1 MIQCP
6 TCHEWFEVS
15 EVAPED
21 YGSRMDYDCEICC
34 RPLILVV
41 ETDGSLFAEGLEE

>member
-21 YGSRMDYDCEICC
+21 FGSQLDYDCEVCC
-34 RPLILVV
+34 RPLVIVV
-41 ETDGSLFAEGLEE
+41 EADGSSWAQGLQE

>member
-6 TCHEWFEVS
+6 TCHEWFSIS

-21 YGSRMDYDCEICC
+21 YGSQMDYDCEVCC
-34 RPLILVV
+34 RPLILLVD
-41 ETDGSLFAEGLEE
+41 EDGEVSAQGVDE